1 MSQSIY
7 YYHQCWLVRGSAKQ
21 MAWIPAKFAVA
32 GRYLKLTQDGE
43 TEDGWRVA
51 GVGARMAEE
60 VVRERSQ
67 DYKHTR
73 RASDI

>member
-1 MSQSIY
+1 MSQY
-7 YYHQCWLVRGSAKQ
+7 VHYYHQCWLIRGSAKQ